1 MCEMTVAMPC
11 CPPDGLGLIAGMQR
25 PRSGSP
31 TGRGAL
37 ALVPGGGA
45 PEPGDP
51 GPPQDREWLGP
62 ATAEATDTDAARE
75 SLIAAHHET
84 AERDGRRRMMA
95 RRRVLRL
102 HAAARTARRR
112 RTCGTWWWSG
122 RGVGVLH
129 GGRER
134 LGAPLH
140 RRWVHPHDLPAVAV
154 EVEEAA

>member
-1 MCEMTVAMPC
+1 MRSRLCQAEEPRAR
-11 CPPDGLGLIAGMQR
+11 R
-25 PRSGSP
+25 PRTASGS
-31 TGRGAL
+31 RMAL
-37 ALVPGGGA
+37 RLRSSHPL
-45 PEPGDP
+45 
-51 GPPQDREWLGP
+51 LGP
-62 ATAEATDTDAARE
+62 ATAETTDPDATRE

-84 AERDGRRRMMA
+84 PERDGRRQMMA
-95 RRRVLRL
+95 RRRVLGL